1 MKFIRF
7 RYLAAFALIPA
18 FFSCKQ
24 QANKPVSVHPAF
36 QDSVVN
42 SLTVKIGK
50 DPNNAGLYFQR
61 GQALRRLA
69 FDSMALV
76 DYKRAA
82 TLDSS
87 RAEYFSAVGD
97 LLFDHKDVSGSVP
110 WIERAVQLNPG
121 DPQARMKIAKL
132 FVFIKEY
139 PKAFSE
145 INTVLR
151 QNAMNPEG
159 YFLKGIIYKDLKDT
173 AKAISSFQT
182 TLQVDPDYKD
192 AMIQLGTI
200 YASRKDPLALKYY
213 DNAFRI
219 DTADV
224 FPLYAR
230 GMFYQ
235 EQERF
240 EEAKEEYRRAI
251 VHDRDYDNAYFGMGY
266 ILMQQDSLDKAYR
279 QFDLVTQLNPT
290 DAKAYYNRGLCSEL
304 MGRTEQAREDYKQ
317 ALVFEPEYPEAKE
330 GLRRLGK

>member
-1 MKFIRF
+1 M
-7 RYLAAFALIPA
+7 P
-18 FFSCKQ
+18 
-24 QANKPVSVHPAF
+24 
-36 QDSVVN
+36 
-42 SLTVKIGK
+42 
-50 DPNNAGLYFQR
+50 R
-61 GQALRRLA
+61 GR
-69 FDSMALV
+69 
-76 DYKRAA
+76 
-82 TLDSS
+82 T
-87 RAEYFSAVGD
+87 
-97 LLFDHKDVSGSVP
+97 
-110 WIERAVQLNPG
+110 
-121 DPQARMKIAKL
+121 
-132 FVFIKEY
+132 
-139 PKAFSE
+139 
-145 INTVLR
+145 
-151 QNAMNPEG
+151 
-159 YFLKGIIYKDLKDT
+159 
-173 AKAISSFQT
+173 
-182 TLQVDPDYKD
+182 
-192 AMIQLGTI
+192 
-200 YASRKDPLALKYY
+200 PLALKYY